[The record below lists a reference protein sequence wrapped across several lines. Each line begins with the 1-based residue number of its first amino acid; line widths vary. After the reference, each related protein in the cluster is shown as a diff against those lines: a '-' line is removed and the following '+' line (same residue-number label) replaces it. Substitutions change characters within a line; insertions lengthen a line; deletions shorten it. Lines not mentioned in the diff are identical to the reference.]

1 MNRFLLTIALSI
13 SFLATAQVPQGIS
26 YQAIAMNGTVPVVNG
41 NVGIKLSILNLSAT
55 GTPVYVE
62 TQTKTTNAQGLFN
75 LVIGQGT
82 PVSGTFAGINWGNG
96 AKFLKVEMDTA
107 GGTNYALVGTT
118 QLLSTPYA
126 MVAGG
131 LVLAPGQGITLT
143 SPNGTPYVLSV
154 NDAGQLSLPNT
165 IAPSTLPNNL
175 YLTGSFNSFNP
186 ATSPLMGGMAGVFHA
201 YKYLTAGSQIKFLAS
216 NTAGGTVYGLDG
228 GFLVPNGVA
237 YNIPSSGFYYIRTS
251 YYDIDGTNVLSFEG
265 AQSIGA
271 QVLLQGDNSM
281 EINGTYNSSTN
292 TFSFIANGLTTGA
305 NFYFS
310 YENPNGTNMLGD
322 NLADGTVDAYGTP
335 ISGFPGLNA
344 TPKNYRIDLIINA
357 NGSATYTI
365 TQI

>member
-1 MNRFLLTIALSI
+1 MKKILLAFALTI

-26 YQAIAMNGTVPVVNG
+26 YQAIAMNGTIPVANG
-41 NVGIKLSILNLSAT
+41 NVGIKLSVLNLTAT
-55 GTPVYVE
+55 GTAVYVE

-75 LVIGQGT
+75 LVIGQGA
-82 PVSGTFAGINWGNG
+82 PVTGTFAGINWGNG

-118 QLLSTPYA
+118 QLLSAPYA

-186 ATSPLMGGMAGVFHA
+186 ATSPLMGGMAGMFQA

-216 NTAGGTVYGLDG
+216 NTAGGTAYGLDG
-228 GFLVPNGVA
+228 VYLVPNGVA
-237 YNIPSSGFYYIRTS
+237 LNVPSSGFYYITTN
-251 YYDIDGTNVLSFEG
+251 YYDVDGTDILALDG
-265 AQSIGA
+265 MQSIGP
-271 QVLLQGDNSM
+271 QIYLQGDITAMLNS
-281 EINGTYNSSTN
+281 TYNPATN

-305 NFYFS
+305 QIYFS
-310 YENPNGTNMLGD
+310 YENPSGTNQLGD
-322 NLADGTVDAYGTP
+322 NLADGTVDVFGQP
-335 ISGFPGLNA
+335 ITGFPGLNA
-344 TPKNYRIDLIINA
+344 TPKNYRIDLVINV